1 MDKWMRFA
9 ADRKRQTIFILA
21 AFFALLLPLLLLA
34 PQRIARTYVITDGH
48 RVMTYTTFATDPSQV
63 LGDAGVALNEEDTY
77 FTGKDGI
84 QVCRAMRVQLR
95 LWGQEQT
102 VTSPGETVSQLLS
115 RLDISLTGED
125 ILSHDPEMTVWDGME
140 LRVDRVTRQTEVYA
154 AAIPHEV
161 SYCSDASLPAGSREV
176 VIPGSDGE
184 LICSAQV
191 TYINFQ
197 ETERF
202 VTAQTMTR
210 APVTE
215 VVAIGTGIGPEPA
228 DPDAPPLIGDGC
240 IRLATGEVLTYS
252 DTAQVRATAYTHT
265 DEGCDFITY
274 TGTTVRIGTVAVDP
288 RYIPYGTRM
297 FIVSND
303 GQYIYGISVA
313 EDCGGA
319 IKGDRI
325 DLYFPTYYDCI
336 QFGRRDCT
344 IYFLT

>member
-21 AFFALLLPLLLLA
+21 AFFALLLPPLLLA

-48 RVMTYTTFATDPSQV
+48 RVMTYTTFATDPGQV

-102 VTSPGETVSQLLS
+102 VTSPGETVSQLLA
-115 RLDISLTGED
+115 RLDISLTEED

-140 LRVDRVTRQTEVYA
+140 LRVDRTLRQSEVYA
-154 AAIPHEV
+154 EAIPHEV
-161 SYCSDASLPAGSREV
+161 IFCSDAALPVGHREV
-176 VIPGSDGE
+176 LIPGQDGE

-191 TYINFQ
+191 TYTNSQ
-197 ETERF
+197 ETDRF
-202 VTAQTMTR
+202 VTARTMTR

-215 VVAIGTGIGPEPA
+215 IVALGTGQPQPA
-228 DPDAPPLIGDGC
+228 PDPHAAPVIADGY

-252 DTAQVRATAYTHT
+252 SSTQVRATAYTHT

-274 TGTTVRIGTVAVDP
+274 TGTRVRVGTVAVDP

-303 GQYIYGISVA
+303 GAYIYGISVA

-325 DLYFPTYYDCI
+325 DLYFPTYNECI

-344 IYFLT
+344 IYFLS